1 MISRIYL
8 VSDLH
13 IRPYKRHKEYE
24 VVFKRLL
31 KYIQDTKDDDC
42 VICIGGDLVHNK
54 IDISPELIQITSK
67 FLKSCADLLPTI
79 LILGNHDFLMSNTN
93 RLDALTP
100 IVESLNH
107 PNLHFWRESGVYK
120 LNGCSFS
127 VFSLIGSQDDWVL
140 ADKIKAKNKIAI
152 FHGPVIGKHNPNPY
166 IESGMRTIGTEKFDQ
181 FDIVLLGDLHQ
192 PGLFVQERSEGFPE
206 IKYPGS
212 TICQSFGEP
221 ALGHGILVFDVEKRT
236 SEFVEIENDYCY
248 FTLSIFN
255 NQYSIPKKLT
265 KKVRLRVKY
274 ENSSIEVVN
283 EAIELF
289 SKKFNIVETIRQKV
303 NSQLTSLN
311 STSNLGNSR
320 DVGYQNEIIEEYL
333 LLQDIDK
340 DSIEAIKEINV
351 ECNRTLNQNQL
362 INRNITWIPKK
373 LEFSNM
379 FSYGE
384 NNIVDFSDFEGIYG
398 LQAGNYQGKSAF
410 LDVLCFSIYDK
421 STRASKAIHILNN
434 NKTWFK
440 SKFSF
445 DYNGQEFFIERF
457 GQKNEKNG
465 AVRVD
470 VKFWTYDED
479 GVEKSLNGED
489 RDQTNKAI
497 REYLGTYDDFVMTAL
512 STQYDNQNFVEK
524 TQRERKELLYKFL
537 DISIYDELFRI
548 SKETTKEQ
556 QFLIKEFEKENL
568 YDKSSNIY
576 QRITWNE
583 NRMNELTQLTN
594 QFKVEIK
601 ELNEKIFDLNKKLQS
616 VDNKLNIDE
625 IKNQLKL
632 NQGSIQTIVESLGSV
647 KSEIDELKKQ
657 KKVIEKELDGIDI
670 ELVTKDTSIID
681 KFDHINKTLNSVQK
695 EQQKVEMEI
704 SQNEKKTKH
713 LENHEYDPNCEFCC
727 KNEFVIDAKKAKE
740 IFPQLQYQLLALL
753 ENISYLESELFQ
765 VQLKINKRMA
775 IIGRISN
782 LAVISNKLSINEEK
796 FNSLKYQGTTIKE
809 KIKKLTADEA
819 RYFEIEE
826 ILVRNEEI
834 EEHIL
839 QFKEELRLTELEEEK
854 AQKEFRTVF
863 SNLTSFKKDYDGM
876 QVKMQKYNELV
887 KNNRVYELY
896 TQALGRDGVP
906 YLILE
911 KVMPLIES
919 EVNEVLSQVVGF
931 TVKLESTEEKYI
943 HAYIDYGNNQ
953 TWPVELTS
961 GMERFIL
968 SLAFRTSLTEITSLP
983 RPPFLAI
990 DEGFGV
996 LDSDNLL
1003 SMSKLFEFLKTRY
1016 NYLLVISHIDSMK
1029 DLVEKKINVEKVN
1042 GYSTINVQEN

>member
-1 MISRIYL
+1 LISKIFL
-8 VSDLH
+8 ISDIHL
-13 IRPYKRHKEYE
+13 RPYKRHKEYE

-31 KYIQDTKDDDC
+31 KYIQDTKDENS
-42 VICIGGDLVHNK
+42 VICLGGDIVHNK

-79 LILGNHDFLMSNTN
+79 VVLGNHDFLMSNTN

-107 PNLHFWRESGVYK
+107 PNLHFWRESDVYK

-127 VFSLIGSQDDWVL
+127 VFSLIGSQDEWVL

-152 FHGPVIGKHNPNPY
+152 FHGPVIGKNNPNPF
-166 IESGMRTIGTEKFDQ
+166 IESGMRTISPDKFDG
-181 FDIVLLGDLHQ
+181 FDLVLLGDLHQ
-192 PGLFVQERSEGFPE
+192 PGLFVQERSEGKPE

-212 TICQSFGEP
+212 LLCQSFGEP
-221 ALGHGILVFDVEKRT
+221 ALGHGILMFDVEKRT
-236 SEFVEIENDYCY
+236 SEFIEIENDYCY
-248 FTLSIFN
+248 FTLNVFN
-255 NQYSIPKKLT
+255 NEYQIPKKLT

-274 ENSSIEVVN
+274 ENSSIETVN

-340 DSIEAIKEINV
+340 DSIETIKEINV
-351 ECNRTLNQNQL
+351 ECNRILNQNQS

-384 NNIVDFSDFEGIYG
+384 NNVVDFADFEGIYG
-398 LQAGNYQGKSAF
+398 INAGNYAGKSAF

-465 AVRVD
+465 AIRVD

-583 NRMNELTQLTN
+583 NRMNELSQAMS
-594 QFKVEIK
+594 QFKDEIK

-625 IKNQLKL
+625 IRNQLKL
-632 NQGSIQTIVESLGSV
+632 NQGSIQNIVESLTLV
-647 KSEIDELKKQ
+647 KEEIAELKKQ
-657 KKVIEKELDGIDI
+657 KKVIEKELEGVDI
-670 ELVTKDTSIID
+670 EFVTKDTSTI
-681 KFDHINKTLNSVQK
+681 KSFDEITSKLNDNLKKIHTL
-695 EQQKVEMEI
+695 EI
-704 SQNEKKTKH
+704 SIENHQKKVQH
-713 LENHEYDPNCEFCC
+713 LNNHEYDPNCEFCC
-727 KNEFVIDAKKAKE
+727 KNEFVIDAEKTRE
-740 IFPQLQYQLLALL
+740 ILPKLQDELLVLVA
-753 ENISYLESELFQ
+753 NNSGLESQQF
-765 VQLKINKRMA
+765 VIQLEINK
-775 IIGRISN
+775 IKTLTGRINN
-782 LAVISNKLSINEEK
+782 LAVINNKLSINEER

-826 ILVRNEEI
+826 ILVKNEEI

-839 QFKEELRLTELEEEK
+839 QFKEELRLTEIEEEK
-854 AQKEFRTVF
+854 IQKEFRTVF
-863 SNLTSFKKDYDGM
+863 SNLTSFKKDYDVM
-876 QVKMQKYNELV
+876 QAKMQKYNELV

-919 EVNEVLSQVVGF
+919 EVNEVLSQVVNF

-943 HAYIDYGNNQ
+943 HAYIDYGNGQ

-1003 SMSKLFEFLKTRY
+1003 SMGKLFEFLKTRY

>member
-152 FHGPVIGKHNPNPY
+152 FHGPIIGKNSPNPH
-166 IESGMRTIGTEKFDQ
+166 IESGMRTVGTEKFEN
-181 FDIVLLGDLHQ
+181 FDLVLLGDLHSHHDVD
-192 PGLFVQERSEGFPE
+192 GNGK
-206 IKYPGS
+206 IIYPGS
-212 TICQSFGEP
+212 LCGQSFGEP
-221 ALGHGILVFDVEKRT
+221 ALGHGILVWDVEKR
-236 SEFVEIENDYCY
+236 SYEFVEIENDYCY
-248 FTLSIFN
+248 FTLNIFN

-289 SKKFNIVETIRQKV
+289 SKKFTIVETIRQKV

-333 LLQDIDK
+333 LLQDIDR
-340 DSIEAIKEINV
+340 DSIEVIKEINV

-379 FSYGE
+379 FSFGE
-384 NNIVDFSDFEGIYG
+384 NNSVDFTDFEGIYG
-398 LQAGNYQGKSAF
+398 LQAANGFGKSAF
-410 LDVLCFSIYDK
+410 LDILCFSIYDK

-632 NQGSIQTIVESLGSV
+632 NQGSIQSIVESLNSV
-647 KSEIDELKKQ
+647 KSEIAELKKQ
-657 KKVIEKELDGIDI
+657 KKVIEKELEGLDI
-670 ELVTKDTSIID
+670 EDVLNDEHEDISCRNTSD
-681 KFDHINKTLNSVQK
+681 KINMM
-695 EQQKVEMEI
+695 ERERQKVEI
-704 SQNEKKTKH
+704 SIEQHRKKIEQ
-713 LENHEYDPNCEFCC
+713 LVNHEYDPECEFCC
-727 KNEFVIDAKKAKE
+727 KNEFVIDARKSKELLPELENNLTIFDKFIAGFKNDLIQAQIELGKTKLIKAK
-740 IFPQLQYQLLALL
+740 INNLSALT
-753 ENISYLESELFQ
+753 
-765 VQLKINKRMA
+765 
-775 IIGRISN
+775 
-782 LAVISNKLSINEEK
+782 NKLSTLEER

-809 KIKKLTADEA
+809 KIKKLTADET

-826 ILVRNEEI
+826 ILVKNEEI

-919 EVNEVLSQVVGF
+919 EVNEVLSQVVNF

-1003 SMSKLFEFLKTRY
+1003 SMGKLFEFLKTRY